1 MAASDHAWALKP
13 DHEREINLRRARCG
27 GGYDPRKRLLLDAPA
42 HRIGATS

>member
-1 MAASDHAWALKP
+1 MAASDHAWVLKP
-13 DHEREINLRRARCG
+13 DHESETDLQPATR